1 MLKKIAI
8 EEVTLGMHIHSVCGS
23 WFDNPF
29 WSSSFVLEN
38 ALDLAKL
45 KNGRVRQVWI
55 DTSKGR
61 VPGAPAQVPVPALAT
76 PAAAPVGTP
85 AVAPAVAP
93 VAAPAVAP
101 AVVHVAAPA
110 VAPAPAS
117 TTAELARAAHIIGQS
132 KRALASM
139 FADIRMGRIIDLG
152 QATPLVE
159 EISASVL
166 RNAGALISLV
176 RLKQADDYTYLH
188 SVAVCAMMVALAR
201 QLGLGE
207 EEVAQCGMAGLLHD
221 VGKMAVPVTVL
232 NKPGKLTDDEFSR
245 VKLHPLAGHALLVK
259 SGNVHAVALDV
270 CLHHHERMDGAGY
283 PHGLRGEQIS
293 LHARMGAIC
302 DVYDAITSNRPY
314 KAGWSPAVSLRR
326 MAEWTRNG
334 HLDPQVFAAFVKCI
348 GIYPLG
354 TLVRLRSERLAVVVD
369 NSSSLL
375 APVVRVFF
383 SIRKDAHI
391 PAETLD
397 LMHAHTDEGI
407 AGYEEPDTW
416 NLGDLSHFWT

>member
-1 MLKKIAI
+1 MLKKIPTEQLAI
-8 EEVTLGMHIHSVCGS
+8 GMHIHAVCGS
-23 WFDNPF
+23 WLDNPF
-29 WSSSFVLEN
+29 WSSSFTLQSQQE
-38 ALDLAKL
+38 LAKL
-45 KNGRVRQVWI
+45 QGGRIREVWI
-55 DTSKGR
+55 DTGKGTD
-61 VPGAPAQVPVPALAT
+61 VATLAAAADAAEPV
-76 PAAAPVGTP
+76 PAAAPLP
-85 AVAPAVAP
+85 P
-93 VAAPAVAP
+93 AAPAASAATP
-101 AVVHVAAPA
+101 ATPA
-110 VAPAPAS
+110 TARLSAGTA
-117 TTAELARAAHIIGQS
+117 AELARAARVIGQS
-132 KRALASM
+132 KQALASM
-139 FADIRMGRIIDLG
+139 FNDIRMGRIIDLG
-152 QATPLVE
+152 QAAPLVE
-159 EISASVL
+159 DISASVL
-166 RNAGALISLV
+166 RNSGALISLV

-201 QLGLGE
+201 QLGLDE
-207 EEVAQCGMAGLLHD
+207 DEVAQCGMAGLLHD
-221 VGKMAVPVTVL
+221 VGKMAVPATVL

-245 VKLHPLAGHALLVK
+245 VKLHPVAGHALLVR
-259 SGNVHAVALDV
+259 SGNVHPVALDV

-334 HLDPQVFAAFVKCI
+334 HLDPQLFAAFVKCI

-369 NSSSLL
+369 NSGSLL
-375 APVVRVFF
+375 APVVRAFF

-391 PAETLD
+391 PAETID
-397 LMHAHTDEGI
+397 LMQVQGEEGI

>member
-8 EEVTLGMHIHSVCGS
+8 EQVAVGMHIHAVCGS

-29 WSSSFVLEN
+29 WSSSFVVES

-45 KNGRVRQVWI
+45 QGGRVRQVWI
-55 DTSKGR
+55 DTGKGADL
-61 VPGAPAQVPVPALAT
+61 GAPLADDNAATPAPAATAAAPATAAAVAAPNHPQPAPALAHAFAPVPPAP
-76 PAAAPVGTP
+76 PAAGT
-85 AVAPAVAP
+85 AD
-93 VAAPAVAP
+93 
-101 AVVHVAAPA
+101 
-110 VAPAPAS
+110 
-117 TTAELARAAHIIGQS
+117 ELARAARVIGQS
-132 KRALASM
+132 KRALATM
-139 FADIRMGRIIDLG
+139 FADIRMGRMIELG

-166 RNAGALISLV
+166 RNSGALVSLV

-201 QLGLGE
+201 LLGLDE
-207 EEVAQCGMAGLLHD
+207 EEVRQCGMAGLLHD
-221 VGKMAVPVTVL
+221 VGKMAVPATVL

-245 VKLHPLAGHALLVK
+245 VKLHPVAGHALLLK
-259 SGNVHAVALDV
+259 SGNVHPVALDV

-314 KAGWSPAVSLRR
+314 KAGWSPATSLRR
-326 MAEWTRNG
+326 MAEWTRSG
-334 HLDPQVFAAFVKCI
+334 HLDAPLFAAFVKCI

-369 NSSSLL
+369 NSRSLL

-391 PAETLD
+391 QAETLD
-397 LMHAHTDEGI
+397 LMHVQGEEGI

>member
-8 EEVTLGMHIHSVCGS
+8 EQVALGMHIHAVCGS

-29 WSSSFVLEN
+29 WSNSFALQTP
-38 ALDLAKL
+38 LDLAKL
-45 KNGRVRQVWI
+45 KGGRIRQVWI
-55 DTSKGR
+55 DTSKG
-61 VPGAPAQVPVPALAT
+61 GDIIIAPAPQPVQPVAPAPPVASVGVSVA
-76 PAAAPVGTP
+76 PAAAPSGT
-85 AVAPAVAP
+85 AD
-93 VAAPAVAP
+93 
-101 AVVHVAAPA
+101 
-110 VAPAPAS
+110 
-117 TTAELARAAHIIGQS
+117 ELARAARIIDQS
-132 KRALASM
+132 RTAVTSM
-139 FADIRMGRIIDLG
+139 FADIRMGRIVDLDR
-152 QATPLVE
+152 ATPLVE

-166 RNAGALISLV
+166 RNAGALVSLV

-201 QLGLGE
+201 QLGLDE
-207 EEVAQCGMAGLLHD
+207 EEARHCGMAGLLHD
-221 VGKMAVPVTVL
+221 VGKMAVAPELL
-232 NKPGKLTDDEFSR
+232 NKPGKLTEAEFTH
-245 VKLHPLAGHALLVK
+245 VKQHPLKGHALLLQ
-259 SGNVHAVALDV
+259 SGNVHPIALDV
-270 CLHHHERMDGAGY
+270 CLHHHERIDGGGY
-283 PHGLRGEQIS
+283 PHGLRGDQIS

-326 MAEWTRNG
+326 MAEWTRSG

-354 TLVRLRSERLAVVVD
+354 TLVRLRSERLAVVTD
-369 NSSSLL
+369 NSRSLL

-383 SIRKDAHI
+383 SIRHDAHVV
-391 PAETLD
+391 PETID
-397 LMHAHTDEGI
+397 LMRLDGEEGI

>member
-8 EEVTLGMHIHSVCGS
+8 EQVALGMHVHAVCGS

-29 WSSSFVLEN
+29 WSNSFVVES

-45 KNGRVRQVWI
+45 QGGRVRQVWI
-55 DTSKGR
+55 DTSKGADL
-61 VPGAPAQVPVPALAT
+61 GAPLAADHADHAAPAAPPGVDVA
-76 PAAAPVGTP
+76 PAAAP
-85 AVAPAVAP
+85 AIDARSAP
-93 VAAPAVAP
+93 VPAD
-101 AVVHVAAPA
+101 
-110 VAPAPAS
+110 
-117 TTAELARAAHIIGQS
+117 TADELARAARIIGQS

-139 FADIRMGRIIDLG
+139 FADIRMGRMIDMG

-166 RNAGALISLV
+166 RNAGALVSLV

-207 EEVAQCGMAGLLHD
+207 EEVRQCGMAGLLHD
-221 VGKMAVPVTVL
+221 VGKMAVPATVL
-232 NKPGKLTDDEFSR
+232 NKPGKLTDDEFLR

-259 SGNVHAVALDV
+259 SGNVHPVALDV

-283 PHGLRGEQIS
+283 PHGLRGDQIS

-314 KAGWSPAVSLRR
+314 KAGWSPAMSLRR

-348 GIYPLG
+348 GIYPMG
-354 TLVRLRSERLAVVVD
+354 TLVRLRSERLAVVTD
-369 NSSSLL
+369 NSRSLL

-391 PAETLD
+391 PPETLD
-397 LMHAHTDEGI
+397 LMHVQGEEGI

>member
-1 MLKKIAI
+1 MLKKIPI
-8 EEVTLGMHIHSVCGS
+8 EQVTLGMHIHAVCGS

-29 WSSSFVLEN
+29 WSNSFALETP
-38 ALDLAKL
+38 LDLAKL
-45 KNGRVRQVWI
+45 KGGRIRQVWI
-55 DTSKGR
+55 DTSKGGDI
-61 VPGAPAQVPVPALAT
+61 VIPSAAPGATPLPPAPPT
-76 PAAAPVGTP
+76 PAASAACAPFAAPLAPLVPPAAPV
-85 AVAPAVAP
+85 
-93 VAAPAVAP
+93 
-101 AVVHVAAPA
+101 H
-110 VAPAPAS
+110 PAS
-117 TTAELARAAHIIGQS
+117 TAAELARAARIIDQS
-132 KRALASM
+132 RTAVTSM
-139 FADIRMGRIIDLG
+139 FADIRMGRIVDLER
-152 QATPLVE
+152 ATPLVE

-166 RNAGALISLV
+166 RNAGALVSLV

-201 QLGLGE
+201 QLGLDE
-207 EEVAQCGMAGLLHD
+207 EQARHCGMAGLLHD
-221 VGKMAVPVTVL
+221 VGKMAVAPELL
-232 NKPGKLTDDEFSR
+232 NKPGKLTEAEFTN
-245 VKLHPLAGHALLVK
+245 VKQHPLKGHALLLQ
-259 SGNVHAVALDV
+259 SGNVHPIALDV
-270 CLHHHERMDGAGY
+270 CLHHHERIDGAGY
-283 PHGLRGEQIS
+283 PHGLRGDQIS

-354 TLVRLRSERLAVVVD
+354 TLVRLRSERLAVVTD
-369 NSSSLL
+369 NSRSLL

-383 SIRKDAHI
+383 SIRNDAHI
-391 PAETLD
+391 APETID
-397 LMHAHTDEGI
+397 LMRLDGKEGI

>member
-8 EEVTLGMHIHSVCGS
+8 EQVALGMHIHSVCGS

-29 WSSSFVLEN
+29 WSNSFVVEN

-45 KNGRVRQVWI
+45 QNGRVRQVWI
-55 DTSKGR
+55 DTSKGADL
-61 VPGAPAQVPVPALAT
+61 GAAPALDDNDTATPVPNDSEDTPVPAPAT
-76 PAAAPVGTP
+76 AIATAAAT
-85 AVAPAVAP
+85 
-93 VAAPAVAP
+93 AAQ
-101 AVVHVAAPA
+101 
-110 VAPAPAS
+110 PAPLS
-117 TTAELARAAHIIGQS
+117 TNTADELARAARIIAQS

-166 RNAGALISLV
+166 RNAGALVSLV

-201 QLGLGE
+201 QLGLDE

-221 VGKMAVPVTVL
+221 VGKMAVPTTVL
-232 NKPGKLTDDEFSR
+232 NKPGKLTDDEFLR
-245 VKLHPLAGHALLVK
+245 VKLHPVAGHALLLK
-259 SGNVHAVALDV
+259 SDNVHPVALDV

-369 NSSSLL
+369 NSRSLL

-397 LMHAHTDEGI
+397 LMLVHGEEGI